1 MMLCSRE
8 LSLLTT
14 RNSIRP
20 VFSSV
25 TAGFSGK
32 STGVGVMGGSDC
44 DSDDILPLCSGDSV
58 LAFFD
63 LNEDASSEAFLLVAV
78 KRESVYL
85 SQIRTEDRG

>member
-1 MMLCSRE
+1 MLCSLE
-8 LSLLTT
+8 LSLFTT
-14 RNSIRP
+14 RNSINP

-44 DSDDILPLCSGDSV
+44 DSEDSLPLCSGDSV

-63 LNEDASSEAFLLVAV
+63 RDEEASSEAFRFVAV
-78 KRESVYL
+78 
-85 SQIRTEDRG
+85 QC

>member
-1 MMLCSRE
+1 MMLCSLE

-14 RNSIRP
+14 RNSIWP

-44 DSDDILPLCSGDSV
+44 DSEETLPSSLCSGDSV
-58 LAFFD
+58 LAFLD
-63 LNEDASSEAFLLVAV
+63 REDEASSEAFLLTAV
-78 KRESVYL
+78 R
-85 SQIRTEDRG
+85 Q